1 MEIKQVSKNCSV
13 CTVDL
18 TKRTW
23 ILRKN
28 SDNTFGYVEKKC
40 KYCIRNAKWC
50 RVEYSDPELR
60 ELSIRQ
66 RKLLEKRSYYKR
78 VIGSRRAAI
87 RILKKE
93 PTVCRRCGSELS
105 EKNECIGL
113 SKDKKRI
120 DRCKHCRYGIEQF
133 CKLSYSTIELEEF
146 SILQNDK
153 ITAHL
158 AIIARRNLDDNYIK
172 ILILNSIQGL
182 SPEDITPNLIEI
194 KKKQLIVKR
203 KLKNQK
209 L

>member
-18 TKRTW
+18 TQRTW
-23 ILRKN
+23 ILSKN
-28 SDNTFGYVEKKC
+28 PDNTFGHIGKKC

-78 VIGSRRAAI
+78 VIGTRRATI
-87 RILKKE
+87 RALKKE
-93 PTVCRRCGSELS
+93 PTVCKTCGSQLT

-120 DRCKHCRYGIEQF
+120 DRCKHCRYGIDQF
-133 CKLSYSTIELEEF
+133 CKLSYSTMELEKF
-146 SILQNDK
+146 SIFQNDK
-153 ITAHL
+153 ISAHL
-158 AIIARRNLDDNYIK
+158 ASIARRNLDDNYIK
-172 ILILNSIQGL
+172 TLILNSIRCL

-194 KKKQLIVKR
+194 KKKTDYY
-203 KLKNQK
+203 
-209 L
+209 